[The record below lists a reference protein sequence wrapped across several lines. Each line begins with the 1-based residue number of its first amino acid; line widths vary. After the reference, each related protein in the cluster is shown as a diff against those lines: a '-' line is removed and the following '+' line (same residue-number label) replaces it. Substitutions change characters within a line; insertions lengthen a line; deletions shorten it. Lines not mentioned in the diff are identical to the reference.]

1 MGECEIG
8 AAASDVLELRFGLGQ
23 LKGDRVGYPK
33 VGWSGSLASTVSVIN
48 RPDMFP
54 PSATCRAFG
63 PVSTPDPTTKTPG
76 MRPFLRRL
84 GSPPWLTRKDLS
96 AYLPFTVAKRDHH
109 SQDTSIA
116 YCEPAA
122 LLRGR
127 PCIQPRNSDVGTR

>member
-63 PVSTPDPTTKTPG
+63 PVSTPDRTTKTWTCARYYVAPA
-76 MRPFLRRL
+76 LRRR
-84 GSPPWLTRKDLS
+84 S
-96 AYLPFTVAKRDHH
+96 
-109 SQDTSIA
+109 
-116 YCEPAA
+116 
-122 LLRGR
+122 RG
-127 PCIQPRNSDVGTR
+127 NT